1 MNTPVSVDSF
11 SFYLKQIGLPIAQ
24 IGFVVVIHGCS
35 FRRIFMQSLFA
46 RNGFKQTLSRT
57 RSNMASRKAKAALL
71 VIVVVSTIF
80 VGSFL
85 LDRLLP
91 TDEDGGSETQIEPH
105 PYNTL
110 NWWDV
115 AKEIAETG
123 NMLTPFGRIVGFGN
137 RHLENT
143 NTGYYDAADYL
154 IDLLGGWGLEAQ
166 YFGAHD
172 SVLSRQEG
180 YGNDTR
186 AIVFGAHL
194 DSNEN
199 GVGVNQNAGGCA
211 VVTMIADIL
220 RNYRL
225 PVDIYYCYFSYNT
238 VFMDDQKRV
247 RAMYGSKEIA
257 QHFVD
262 EDIDVMAFYNFD
274 ELLFY
279 DENQDETES
288 LVAEHHSP
296 VSRGYHQTQ
305 YLAELMQV
313 FLTNSGHDFMSI
325 DDEINTQTDHWAFW
339 DRGLPAVNIKSGH
352 RVDPEF
358 PPDDS
363 LYSEDYNRDHAFEL
377 GKAAA
382 ALAVYLASSGNGEKI
397 SFKLEKPIKTGK
409 SSQIRTVISSRQTI
423 QLTSISNSTEPVSLR
438 IQGGNGTVLPT
449 TEFANGNIT
458 LNTEEET
465 DLGPLTV
472 TISNIG
478 NATIYLETY
487 VFYHND
493 HDGNG
498 ILDAEQYTW
507 SEPDPPLDWDKDGL
521 SDKNEEVYGT
531 DIFVHDTDKDG
542 MSDGFEVIYDLNP
555 LLDDSEDDL
564 DEDGLDNI
572 REKQLG
578 TAANNNDTDA
588 DGMPDG
594 WEVLY
599 LTDPLVDD
607 SLEDFDGDNLT
618 NLEEYQ
624 YGADPYLSDSDFDGV
639 GDAEEVERGMNPL
652 SADTDSD
659 GLRDHLELIEGLDP
673 LTPDYDI
680 DLTPDGPDHNPK
692 INGLLMILALAA
704 VPVLF
709 GSIFF
714 YRRLYKSSG

>member
-1 MNTPVSVDSF
+1 
-11 SFYLKQIGLPIAQ
+11 
-24 IGFVVVIHGCS
+24 
-35 FRRIFMQSLFA
+35 
-46 RNGFKQTLSRT
+46 
-57 RSNMASRKAKAALL
+57 MASRKAKAALL
-71 VIVVVSTIF
+71 VIVVVSTVF
-80 VGSFL
+80 VGSL
-85 LDRLLP
+85 VLNRLFQ
-91 TDEDGGSETQIEPH
+91 TDEDDGGQTQIEPH
-105 PYNTL
+105 PYNAL

-115 AKEIAETG
+115 AKEIAKTS
-123 NMLTPFGRIVGFGN
+123 NMLTPLGRIVGFGN
-137 RHLENT
+137 RHLENP

-166 YFGAHD
+166 YFGNHD
-172 SVLSRQEG
+172 SVLSRQVG
-180 YGNDTR
+180 YGNDSR

-238 VFMDDQKRV
+238 VFLDEQQRV

-279 DENQDETES
+279 NENQDETES
-288 LVAEHHSP
+288 LIAEHHSP

-305 YLAELMQV
+305 YLAELMQA
-313 FLTNSGHDFMSI
+313 FLRNSGHNFMSI
-325 DDEINTQTDHWAFW
+325 DDELNTQTDHWAFW

-352 RVDPEF
+352 RIDPEF
-358 PPDDS
+358 PPQDS

-382 ALAVYLASSGNGEKI
+382 ALAVYLASSGNGETI
-397 SFKLEKPIKTGK
+397 SFKLEKPILPGS
-409 SSQIRTVISSRQTI
+409 SSQFRTVISFRQTI
-423 QLTSISNSTEPVSLR
+423 QLTSISNSTEPISLR
-438 IQGGNGTVLPT
+438 IQGGNDTVLPT
-449 TEFANGNIT
+449 TDFDNGSVT
-458 LNTEEET
+458 LTTEQQA
-465 DLGPLTV
+465 DLGPLSVKIT
-472 TISNIG
+472 NIG
-478 NATIYLETY
+478 NATIYIE
-487 VFYHND
+487 VHIFYQND

-498 ILDAEQYTW
+498 IVDSEQYTW

-521 SDKNEEVYGT
+521 SDKDEEVYGT
-531 DIFVHDTDKDG
+531 DIFVRDTDQDG
-542 MSDGFEVIYDLNP
+542 MPDGFEVAYDLNP
-555 LLDDSEDDL
+555 LLHDSKGDL

-572 REKQLG
+572 REMQLG

-594 WEVLY
+594 WEVMY
-599 LTDPLVDD
+599 GTDPLVDD
-607 SLEDFDGDNLT
+607 ALEDFDADNLT
-618 NLEEYQ
+618 NLEEYM
-624 YGADPYLSDSDFDGV
+624 YGADPYLPDSDFDGIT
-639 GDAEEVERGMNPL
+639 DAEEVERGTDPMNP
-652 SADTDSD
+652 DSDED
-659 GLRDHLELIEGLDP
+659 GLRDLLELIEGLDP
-673 LTPDYDI
+673 LWPDYDF
-680 DLTPDGPDHNPK
+680 DLLPDGSDPNPK

-704 VPVLF
+704 IPVAI

-714 YRRLYKSSG
+714 YRRLYK